1 MNPGGGCRVIQWVH
15 DIVCGGARVD
25 LQLAREV
32 SWAEIDSLTDE
43 KRADLLTQADI
54 RKANDLTRWQ

>member
-1 MNPGGGCRVIQWVH
+1 VH